1 MTIPAVPSLSTDG
14 WVTDIRKKAD
24 LVLAHYFASDY
35 SQSNVFLSK
44 ITSLAYQV
52 QQAGSNTFE
61 LKRLIESDL
70 QQYLGR
76 YFDNVQVDIRIEDED
91 SSGTNRYNIVF
102 DATVAENG
110 IRYSVGRLIEVQNS
124 KIKRIVKLLQTG
136 VDDGH

>member
-1 MTIPAVPSLSTDG
+1 MTVAAVPSLSTDG

-24 LVLAHYFASDY
+24 LVMAHYFASDY

-52 QQAGSNTFE
+52 QREGHNTFE

-76 YFDNVQVDIRIEDED
+76 YFDNVQIDVRIEDED
-91 SSGTNRYNIVF
+91 ASGTNRYNIVF
-102 DATVAENG
+102 DATVAEHG
-110 IRYSVGRLIEVQNS
+110 IRYSLGRLIEVQNS

-136 VDDGH
+136 VDNG